1 MKLKKSKLSKSLSVG
16 EVAERSGLAV
26 SAIHFYET
34 KGLIKSTRNLGNQR
48 VFSRDV
54 LRRLAIIKVAQQLG
68 LSLEEIKFAFKET
81 PLDKTLSAGDWK
93 KMSKNWREQLNARIF
108 GLTQLRDH
116 LTDCIGCG
124 CLSLKECPL
133 RNPQD
138 KLAELGP
145 GAHFGE
151 VEFEGKN

>member
-1 MKLKKSKLSKSLSVG
+1 MKLKKSEMSKSLTVG
-16 EVAERSGLAV
+16 EVAKRSGLAV
-26 SAIHFYET
+26 SAIHFYES
-34 KGLIKSTRNLGNQR
+34 KGLIQSTRSSGNQR
-48 VFSRDV
+48 IFSREV

-68 LSLEEIKFAFKET
+68 LSLEEIKHAFKDA
-81 PLDKTLSAGDWK
+81 PLDKTLTTADWK
-93 KMSKNWREQLNARIF
+93 KMSKNWQAQLNARIY

-124 CLSLKECPL
+124 CLSLRDCPL

-145 GAHFGE
+145 GAHFKD
-151 VEFEGKN
+151 VEFDD

>member
-1 MKLKKSKLSKSLSVG
+1 MKLNKSDLSKNLSVG
-16 EVAERSGLAV
+16 EVAKRSGLAI
-26 SAIHFYET
+26 SAIHFYEA
-34 KGLIKSTRNLGNQR
+34 KGLIQSTRNQGNQR

-68 LSLEEIKFAFKET
+68 LSLEEIKFAFKDA
-81 PLDKTLSAGDWK
+81 PFDKTLSAADWK
-93 KMSKNWREQLNARIF
+93 RMSKNWQAQLNARIY

-124 CLSLKECPL
+124 CLSLRECPL
-133 RNPQD
+133 RNPKD

-145 GAHFGE
+145 GAHFKDLE
-151 VEFEGKN
+151 LDDEL